1 MLHCVNSN
9 NRAVLFMQ
17 MIVDRV
23 MSTARPCH
31 RVSLT
36 ELRSRVGGYI
46 ELLSSTGKPDPDE
59 LAMLGTAYLQ
69 KILDGPDSR
78 FTGC

>member
-1 MLHCVNSN
+1 
-9 NRAVLFMQ
+9 MQ
-17 MIVDRV
+17 GIVDRV
-23 MSTARPCH
+23 MSAARLAH
-31 RVSLT
+31 SVSLA
-36 ELRSRVGGYI
+36 ELRLRVAGYI
-46 ELLSSTGKPDPDE
+46 ELLSSAGKRDPEE